1 MRIEKKVEK
10 AIQQRSSNKNV
21 ERFDKVYKNS
31 LEIKGSSNLPN
42 LENRHKSEDLRN
54 LKFITNK

>member
-21 ERFDKVYKNS
+21 ERFDKVYKNF
-31 LEIKGSSNLPN
+31 LKIKGSSNLPN

>member
-10 AIQQRSSNKNV
+10 VIQQRSSNKNV

-31 LEIKGSSNLPN
+31 LEIKGSSNLPK